1 MAVRQE
7 ELLEQ
12 HDALVIGF
20 PTRLVRARVR
30 RQRQEVFLRRRIAVA
45 TVAIAVTLAGFQ
57 LAGAGPASAT
67 SKPGAPASVTL
78 KSGQTLWD
86 IARRYAAPGT
96 DLRTYV
102 DATVELNSLAGTP
115 VAGLKVRLPR

>member
-7 ELLEQ
+7 ELLQ
-12 HDALVIGF
+12 DHDALVIGF
-20 PTRLVRARVR
+20 PTRVVRARVR

-45 TVAIAVTLAGFQ
+45 TMVLAVTVAGFQ

-67 SKPGAPASVTL
+67 SRPGAPASVSL
-78 KSGQTLWD
+78 EAGQTLWD
-86 IARRYAAPGT
+86 LARRYAAPGT

-115 VAGLKVRLPR
+115 VAGLKLRLPR